1 MFDYLLERG
10 ILSKKPILMPAD
22 VEAEFFSIPYFEVN
36 PPPKKRLPFTRHK
49 DVWCYE
55 HNRYQSP
62 HDPNFWIDASVY
74 PAGFIATM
82 GPLDG
87 TDFEGAADTRPH
99 FWQMVHETKSRVIV
113 MTTDLKEG
121 PKLKCAQYWPDEEET
136 YGKHTVLKKNEKR
149 QDRLHI
155 RELQVDD
162 HALTHIHILNWPD
175 NGAFS
180 CLENL
185 ENAVDEASRRCE
197 NAPIIVHCSAG
208 VGRTGS
214 FISCYLIKKAR
225 SLGLYVNLP
234 KLIHFLRKEGRVRSV
249 EGLDQYKMIY
259 AFAKKIESNIT
270 GA

>member
-1 MFDYLLERG
+1 MLDIWLKRG
-10 ILSKKPILMPAD
+10 ILSKTPIPIPVD
-22 VEAEFFSIPYFEVN
+22 IEKEFFSIPYFTVN
-36 PPPKKRLPFTRHK
+36 LPPKERLAFIRHK

-87 TDFEGAADTRPH
+87 KDFKGACDTRPH
-99 FWQMVHETKSRVIV
+99 FWQMVHETKCRVVV

-121 PKLKCAQYWPDEEET
+121 PKLKCAQYWPDSQDQ
-136 YGKHTVLKKNEKR
+136 YGKHTVEKKHEE
-149 QDRLHI
+149 QIDRVHL
-155 RELQVDD
+155 RKLQVDD
-162 HALTHIHILNWPD
+162 HELTHIHILNWPD
-175 NGAFS
+175 NCAFS

-185 ENAVDEASRRCE
+185 ERAVDEAAQNCGQ
-197 NAPIIVHCSAG
+197 APIIVHCSAG

-214 FISCYLIKKAR
+214 FIACYLIKKAR
-225 SLGLYVNLP
+225 QAGLYVNLP
-234 KLIHFLRKEGRVRSV
+234 KLIYFLRKECRVRSV

-259 AFAKKIESNIT
+259 AFAKKIESSINLT
-270 GA
+270 